1 MVLKNTAEPL
11 RRERLGGCGAGAA
24 DTFPVAI
31 PDQEGAF
38 IMSTRLELDP
48 GASVGYHRHEG
59 TEEVYF
65 IMSGKGLY
73 TEEGKACQ
81 AFPGDVFLC
90 IEGLSHGILNTGSE
104 KLVLCAAIAK
114 CGK

>member
-1 MVLKNTAEPL
+1 MVLKNTYTAV
-11 RRERLGGCGAGAA
+11 RREKLGGCGEGAA

-31 PDQEGAF
+31 PDGDGAF

-73 TEEGKACQ
+73 TEEGEACQ

-90 IEGLSHGILNTGSE
+90 REGLSHGILNTGSE

>member
-65 IMSGKGLY
+65 IMSGKRWGWIS
-73 TEEGKACQ
+73 
-81 AFPGDVFLC
+81 P
-90 IEGLSHGILNTGSE
+90 LSASM
-104 KLVLCAAIAK
+104 VLRK
-114 CGK
+114 RST